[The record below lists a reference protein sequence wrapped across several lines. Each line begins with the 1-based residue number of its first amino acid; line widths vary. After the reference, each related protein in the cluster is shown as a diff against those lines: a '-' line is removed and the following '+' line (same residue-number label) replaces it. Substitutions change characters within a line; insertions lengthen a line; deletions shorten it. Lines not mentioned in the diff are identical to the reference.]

1 MKSTKIDS
9 YKYSQL
15 NFDKG
20 IKKWNGTMTV
30 FNNGSGAT
38 EHSHEK
44 KKKIHFFYP
53 SKKLTENS

>member
-20 IKKWNGTMTV
+20 IKKWNGTTTV

-44 KKKIHFFYP
+44 KKRYTSFILQK
-53 SKKLTENS
+53 N